1 MTCVMVDDQPSAIKL
16 LLSYVKSTGSLTF
29 LNAFT
34 DSLEAL
40 DYVRSNSVDLLF
52 LDIEMPKLSGLD
64 LLHNLEKNCP
74 LNCMPRIIF
83 TTGYIQYKLDSIS
96 SPKVVD
102 ILYKPF
108 GYDEFSIAIQRLL

>member
-1 MTCVMVDDQPSAIKL
+1 MIDDQPSAINL
-16 LLSYVKSTGSLTF
+16 LLSYVRSTDHLTF

-34 DSLEAL
+34 NAPEAL
-40 DYVRSNSVDLLF
+40 DYVLKNPVDLLF

-64 LLHNLEKNCP
+64 LLENLENNCT
-74 LNCMPRIIF
+74 LNYMPRIIF

-96 SPKVVD
+96 SPSVVD

-108 GYDEFSIAIQRLL
+108 GYDEFSVAIQKLMI